1 MTETTEFKTLLLHA
15 GSPSTWEPVDP
26 VKYLVK
32 GASSRP
38 SATTYIAKLF
48 DPENIG
54 ISSTLVS

>member
-1 MTETTEFKTLLLHA
+1 MGA
-15 GSPSTWEPVDP
+15 VDP

-54 ISSTLVS
+54 ISSTLVVLTTMDGP